1 MVDNFDNDYRE
12 EVERGVNPVGFMR
25 YICAELGVGS
35 NSSSLVEI
43 YIFLVRRI
51 IWKIFFQS
59 TALRAIS
66 SSYVWV
72 VYKIIQFSH
81 YFA

>member
-43 YIFLVRRI
+43 YIY
-51 IWKIFFQS
+51 S
-59 TALRAIS
+59 
-66 SSYVWV
+66 
-72 VYKIIQFSH
+72 
-81 YFA
+81 